1 MKSPNYENRIPM
13 SLVDHW
19 ELVHPLSILLV
30 SLLSRQIYMH
40 ITAAAAAAAAA
51 AITRSQRILYVVL
64 LLRR

>member
-1 MKSPNYENRIPM
+1 MNMKSPNYENLIPV

-40 ITAAAAAAAAA
+40 ITAAAAASE
-51 AITRSQRILYVVL
+51 AITRSQRILYLVL
-64 LLRR
+64 ALRR